1 MRRKM
6 RRREEEHENHE
17 RWAIPYGDLLTLLL
31 AFFVVMY
38 SISSVNAG
46 KYRVLSDSL
55 YAAFRGEP
63 RTLEPIQVGHKRQ
76 GSGADIRVSIVQQAT
91 LKGQPRSLL
100 APVPLALST
109 PIPNAPY
116 HDDMPP
122 PGNENGV
129 KAATGPAHPAD
140 PAQAAEAARSQ
151 AAAIM
156 LTKVADDVVKAMSG
170 LIKQNLVMVR
180 RKQYWI
186 EVEIRTDILYPS
198 GSARLAPNAIGI
210 IRRLADVLARFPN
223 PIRVEGFTDNVP
235 IRTVQFYSNWELSA
249 ARAGSVVHVLSDRGV
264 ARNRLAVV
272 GFGDQHP
279 VASNATAQG
288 RNANRRVTVVILS
301 TAGDGHNEPGWV
313 PNTDSSGGTATGQ
326 PTADATTPA
335 ATTSATTASAAT
347 TSATVMSATTTP
359 ATTTPAAAAAN
370 TAVAATAAGATPT
383 TTAPSGTVP
392 AR

>member
-1 MRRKM
+1 MRRH
-6 RRREEEHENHE
+6 EEEHENHE

-55 YAAFRGEP
+55 FAAFRGEP
-63 RTLEPIQVGHKRQ
+63 RTVEPIQVGHKRV
-76 GSGADIRVSIVQQAT
+76 GSGADIRVSLVQQAI

-100 APVPLALST
+100 APVPLAVST
-109 PIPNAPY
+109 PIPKAPF
-116 HDDMPP
+116 HDIMPP
-122 PGNENGV
+122 PGNESGAR
-129 KAATGPAHPAD
+129 AATGPAHPEDAARA
-140 PAQAAEAARSQ
+140 AQAQ

-156 LTKVADDVVKAMSG
+156 LTRVADDVVKAMSG
-170 LIKQNLVMVR
+170 LVKQNLVVVR

-186 EVEIRTDILYPS
+186 EVEIRTDILFPS

-223 PIRVEGFTDNVP
+223 PVRVEGFTDDVP

-264 ARNRLAVV
+264 ASNRLAVV
-272 GFGDQHP
+272 GFGEQHP
-279 VASNATAQG
+279 VASNSTAQG

-301 TAGDGHNEPGWV
+301 TASDQQTEPGWM
-313 PNTDSSGGTATGQ
+313 PNTHSGSGAATAQ
-326 PTADATTPA
+326 PTAGVTGG
-335 ATTSATTASAAT
+335 ASA
-347 TSATVMSATTTP
+347 SG
-359 ATTTPAAAAAN
+359 AA
-370 TAVAATAAGATPT
+370 VKSAAGAPATATP
-383 TTAPSGTVP
+383 PSGMVP

>member
-1 MRRKM
+1 MRRK
-6 RRREEEHENHE
+6 RRHEEEHENHE

-63 RTLEPIQVGHKRQ
+63 RSLEPIQVGHKRA
-76 GSGADIRVSIVQQAT
+76 GSGADIRVSIVQQAM

-100 APVPLALST
+100 APVPLAVAT
-109 PIPNAPY
+109 PVPNSSS
-116 HDDMPP
+116 HDETPP

-129 KAATGPAHPAD
+129 KAATGPATAAD
-140 PAQAAEAARSQ
+140 AERAERAH
-151 AAAIM
+151 AAALM
-156 LTKVADDVVKAMSG
+156 LTHVADDVAEAMAGLVK
-170 LIKQNLVMVR
+170 KNLVVVR
-180 RKQYWI
+180 RNKSWI

-198 GSARLAPNAIGI
+198 GSARLSPSAVDI

-223 PIRVEGFTDNVP
+223 PVRVEGFTDDLP

-279 VASNATAQG
+279 VASNTTSQG

-301 TAGDGHNEPGWV
+301 TESNA
-313 PNTDSSGGTATGQ
+313 S
-326 PTADATTPA
+326 ADPA
-335 ATTSATTASAAT
+335 AIPGSQS
-347 TSATVMSATTTP
+347 V
-359 ATTTPAAAAAN
+359 AAN
-370 TAVAATAAGATPT
+370 
-383 TTAPSGTVP
+383 GTDP
-392 AR
+392 AQ

>member
-1 MRRKM
+1 MARRH
-6 RRREEEHENHE
+6 RRHEEEHENHE

-63 RTLEPIQVGHKRQ
+63 RTLEPIEVGHKRV
-76 GSGADIRVSIVQQAT
+76 GSGADIRVSIVQQAV

-100 APVPLALST
+100 APVPLAIST
-109 PIPNAPY
+109 PTPNEPF
-116 HDDMPP
+116 HDDTPP
-122 PGNENGV
+122 PGNTNGV
-129 KAATGPAHPAD
+129 KAATGPAQAAD
-140 PAQAAEAARSQ
+140 NAQQAQAQ

-156 LTKVADDVVKAMSG
+156 LTRVADDVAKAMSG
-170 LIKQNLVMVR
+170 LVKKNLVVVR
-180 RKQYWI
+180 RKQSWI

-198 GSARLAPNAIGI
+198 GSARLSPKAVDI

-223 PIRVEGFTDNVP
+223 PIRVEGFTDDIP

-264 ARNRLAVV
+264 ARDRLAVV

-279 VASNATAQG
+279 VASNATADG

-301 TAGDGHNEPGWV
+301 TAA
-313 PNTDSSGGTATGQ
+313 GT
-326 PTADATTPA
+326 PSDPA
-335 ATTSATTASAAT
+335 ALPNGES
-347 TSATVMSATTTP
+347 V
-359 ATTTPAAAAAN
+359 AAN
-370 TAVAATAAGATPT
+370 GTLP
-383 TTAPSGTVP
+383 AP
-392 AR
+392 